1 VRAKQENAPMFVP
14 NFNAFANDG
23 TADVKAAGP
32 VA

>member
-1 VRAKQENAPMFVP
+1 MFVP